1 MFYSLFRYAKY
12 HMWFGLCEFMNIIS
26 IILSVGLCHWL
37 LNYQF
42 AFYGLKVIE
51 YLGTQKKLN
60 SLGQYVTHDPMCELF
75 PTEVSETTLSNLPMK
90 TFSPNSEIEFACR
103 WPVP

>member
-1 MFYSLFRYAKY
+1 
-12 HMWFGLCEFMNIIS
+12 MNIIS

-75 PTEVSETTLSNLPMK
+75 PTEVSETVLFNFCGTEKMYGVYLGKINRIS
-90 TFSPNSEIEFACR
+90 TSCQ
-103 WPVP
+103 